1 MKNLI
6 KLFFPKIKNRIL
18 NTNDEPPIFV
28 RRLYEKEIVENAS
41 PGQLIVQLEAKDSDQ
56 QTSNITY
63 LLPKSYRYAEY
74 FELNSNNGE
83 LKLMKSLDREQIDHF
98 YVPVYAFDE
107 NFKHHTSTLVNVKVS
122 LIFFS
127 VLQRICIDLNLLFY
141 LLI

>member
-1 MKNLI
+1 MK
-6 KLFFPKIKNRIL
+6 KNRIL

-98 YVPVYAFDE
+98 FVPVYAFDE
-107 NFKHHTSTLVNVKVS
+107 NFKHHSSTLVNVKVS